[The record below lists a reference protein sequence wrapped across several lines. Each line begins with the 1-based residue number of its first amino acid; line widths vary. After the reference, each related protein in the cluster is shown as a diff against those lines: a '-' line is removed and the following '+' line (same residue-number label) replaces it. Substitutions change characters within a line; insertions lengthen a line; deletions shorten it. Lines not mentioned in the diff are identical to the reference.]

1 MTERG
6 ELISLLESLSE
17 EKFRVFNEK
26 IVHTSKYRVIG
37 VRMPDL
43 KAIAKEHRADYKE
56 IFELPYDSFEEIIIK
71 GAAGGSAVRKRAV
84 YYTLRRDDR

>member
-43 KAIAKEHRADYKE
+43 KD
-56 IFELPYDSFEEIIIK
+56 
-71 GAAGGSAVRKRAV
+71 RKSV
-84 YYTLRRDDR
+84 V

>member
-1 MTERG
+1 MIER
-6 ELISLLESLSE
+6 EKLLVELESLSE

-43 KAIAKEHRADYKE
+43 KAIAKSIGR
-56 IFELPYDSFEEIIIK
+56 II
-71 GAAGGSAVRKRAV
+71 
-84 YYTLRRDDR
+84 RRFSNCRMTVLKK